1 MIRLIGCIKCRDDVS
16 IEEFRHYWYSPV
28 FDELQERVARVL
40 GAKRFQHSLTL
51 DVEANDLIM
60 EERGLAEPFDG
71 LIEYWWEQARDVLRL
86 AESPEGRS
94 ALQDMREYQAQF
106 VDFAHSHAFF
116 TET

>member
-1 MIRLIGCIKCRDDVS
+1 MIRFISCIKRRDDVS
-16 IEEFRHYWYSPV
+16 IEEFRHFWNSLA
-28 FDELQERVARVL
+28 FDELQERVSRVL
-40 GAKRFQHSLTL
+40 GANRFQHSLTL
-51 DVEANDLIM
+51 AVEANDLIM
-60 EERGLAEPFDG
+60 DERGLAEPFDG

-94 ALQDMREYQAQF
+94 ALQDMRKYQAHF

>member
-1 MIRLIGCIKCRDDVS
+1 MIRFISCIKRRDDVS
-16 IEEFRHYWYSPV
+16 IEEFRHFWNSLA
-28 FDELQERVARVL
+28 FDELQERVSRVL
-40 GAKRFQHSLTL
+40 GANRFQHSLTL
-51 DVEANDLIM
+51 AVEANDLIM
-60 EERGLAEPFDG
+60 DERGLAEPFDG